1 MTTIETSIMVNV
13 PARTAHDQWTQFE
26 EFPKFMCG
34 VTEVTKL
41 DDMRSHWKFQVIGKL
56 KEWGQ
61 RSFSKPRTNSLC
73 GGVALT
79 QSIKG
84 RGLISGFTDD
94 HCPATLRSCDHVVQ

>member
-56 KEWGQ
+56 KEWGAEVIQQAPNELIVWRSRTDAINKGSWTYQ
-61 RSFSKPRTNSLC
+61 RL
-73 GGVALT
+73 
-79 QSIKG
+79 
-84 RGLISGFTDD
+84 
-94 HCPATLRSCDHVVQ
+94 H